1 MQPAWVQVALKARKV
16 SRAGRVT
23 KMVSASLILY
33 FMPEPTDTSFAFP
46 SSSSDAGGALVSS
59 TASLGEFVC
68 TGSDSAAQ
76 AAKVKAADVA
86 TIPVRA
92 VRLFKFISFSTKKRS
107 KLFRARWPV

>member
-1 MQPAWVQVALKARKV
+1 MKARKV

-33 FMPEPTDTSFAFP
+33 FIPEPTITSLAFP
-46 SSSSDAGGALVSS
+46 SNCSDAGGELDSS
-59 TASLGEFVC
+59 NVALGEIVG
-68 TGSDSAAQ
+68 TGCASEAQ

-92 VRLFKFISFSTKKRS
+92 VRLFRVIELSTNKLS
-107 KLFRARWPV
+107 KLFRARWLVSPRLWP